1 MPRVERPG
9 AFCWK
14 SRSEAIE
21 YAKALKPK
29 VAFPVHD
36 GMLKIIGP
44 FHGVPQ
50 AVLKE
55 AGITFTTLE
64 LGIPVGFN

>member
-1 MPRVERPG
+1 MFFVGACMPRVERPG

-14 SRSEAIE
+14 SRSEATD
-21 YAKALKPK
+21 Y
-29 VAFPVHD
+29 FPVHD